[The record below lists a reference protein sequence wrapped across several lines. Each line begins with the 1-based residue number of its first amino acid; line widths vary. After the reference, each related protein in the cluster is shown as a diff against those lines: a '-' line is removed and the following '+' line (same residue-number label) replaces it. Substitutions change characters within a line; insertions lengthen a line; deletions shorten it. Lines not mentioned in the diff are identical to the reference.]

1 MSNLG
6 ARLKQK
12 IKEHNLST
20 CAFEKKV
27 GLKPSAI
34 NNIIYGRSKNP
45 SATLLQTIAKG
56 LNCSLSELLN
66 DNDIIHPYE
75 QQPFKK
81 IDNLQEYPND
91 NLFLQEDKEWNCKLF
106 LEVIGVVSSLCKNKK
121 IFYPKKKIMDC
132 IEIVYSYS
140 LKKENKLDVYFAEW
154 MIEHLLKNERF

>member
-6 ARLKQK
+6 VRLKQK

-56 LNCSLSELLN
+56 LNCSLSELLDDDLISSYDQQILEKTDNYQGHN
-66 DNDIIHPYE
+66 DSSS
-75 QQPFKK
+75 
-81 IDNLQEYPND
+81 
-91 NLFLQEDKEWNCKLF
+91 LQEDREWNCKLF

-121 IFYPKKKIMDC
+121 VFLSKKKIMDC
-132 IEIVYSYS
+132 IEVIYSYS
-140 LKKENKLDVYFAEW
+140 LKKGNKLDIYFAEW
-154 MIEHLLKNERF
+154 MIEHHLKNERY